1 MRVKHPPMP
10 PQMPPQQQG
19 KSPAT
24 NGSRQA
30 QQLDYLKRFR
40 ALQQGGKSG
49 TAKNGGKGAK
59 RYGSDE
65 PMLLTDLDEVLD
77 EAYERLLGQR
87 KRHQGRHDEEE
98 ANGGEDEG
106 SPTGDKKFA
115 AFRVNPRRLRG

>member
-10 PQMPPQQQG
+10 PQMPPQQQTRG
-19 KSPAT
+19 PAT

-40 ALQQGGKSG
+40 ALQQGSAAGKR
-49 TAKNGGKGAK
+49 GGKGAK
-59 RYGSDE
+59 RSGSDE

-98 ANGGEDEG
+98 ANGEEGETPEAN
-106 SPTGDKKFA
+106 KKFA
-115 AFRVNPRRLRG
+115 TFRVQPKRLRG